1 MPPITSVTPIV
12 TPAQFVGDYPEFS
25 DTSKYPV
32 GTIQYWLAVATVLL
46 DPLRWGTMLQIGVEL
61 LVAHE
66 LVLETQAQSTAL
78 VGGWPG
84 ISRGPISSEA
94 AGAVNLSYD
103 SVQALETEGG
113 NWNLTVYGTR
123 FLRWARMAGAGPLQ
137 IGPGCGL
144 GAGTVPGANG
154 GSGAAWSG
162 PNCLPGWFGS

>member
-1 MPPITSVTPIV
+1 MPPIVSITPIV
-12 TPAQFVGDYPEFS
+12 NAEQFVGDFPEFKDS
-25 DTSKYPV
+25 SKYPQES
-32 GTIQYWLAVATVLL
+32 ISYWLAVATVLL
-46 DPLRWGTMLQIGVEL
+46 DPCRWGSMLQIGVEL

-66 LVLETQAQSTAL
+66 LVVEAQAQDTAL

-84 ISRGPISSEA
+84 VSKGPISAESP
-94 AGAVNLSYD
+94 GAVSLSYD
-103 SVQALETEGG
+103 SEPALEIEGG

-137 IGPGCGL
+137 VSPGCGV

-162 PNCLPGWFGS
+162 PNCKPGWFGS

>member
-1 MPPITSVTPIV
+1 MPPIVSVIPIV
-12 TPAQFVGDYPEFS
+12 TPAQFVADYPEFK
-25 DTSKYPV
+25 DPSKYPESS
-32 GTIQYWLAVATVLL
+32 ISYWLAVATVLL
-46 DPLRWGTMLQIGVEL
+46 DPVRWGAMLQVGVEL

-66 LVLETQAQSTAL
+66 IQVEAQAQDTAL
-78 VGGWPG
+78 IGGWPG
-84 ISRGPISSEA
+84 ISKGPISSES

-123 FLRWARMAGAGPLQ
+123 FLRRARMAGAGPLQ
-137 IGPGCGL
+137 IGPSCGL

-162 PNCLPGWFGS
+162 PNCLPGWLGS